1 MTSPLL
7 VEHDRAVGDREDQV
21 GAVAAVA
28 VPAGALPAVLGSTG
42 RAVVVVDQRRDVGVD
57 AQDHAA
63 AGTAVAAVRTAERL
77 ELLAVDAGHTVAAAT
92 GVHVQ
97 HDPVHERGDRHETN
111 FHRARQKNGQ
121 APCRVSRAPG
131 EPGSG

>member
-1 MTSPLL
+1 MPSGT
-7 VEHDRAVGDREDQV
+7 GQDQV

-28 VPAGALPAVLGSTG
+28 VAAGALAAVLGLAG

-63 AGTAVAAVRTAERL
+63 ARAAVAAVGPAEGL
-77 ELLAVDAGHTVAAAT
+77 ELLAVHAGHTVAAAT

-97 HDPVHERGDRHETN
+97 HDPVDERGDRHGTY
-111 FHRARQKNGQ
+111 FSA
-121 APCRVSRAPG
+121 
-131 EPGSG
+131 